1 MAQPVRKVVKEAH
14 PELTTEPFYTLL
26 VDGTNLLRISFAD
39 TKINTKGQHYG
50 AVYQFLYQLKKMME
64 KRPFDYV
71 YVFFDDEDSGMLRYR
86 IYHDYKANR
95 DKNYA
100 DHDGI
105 SDYMK
110 AFNATVKRMQAYHNE
125 KRSKQRPKTDA
136 EKLVDENFARER
148 SILCRYFNELYIRWQ
163 MDEETEGDDL
173 ISYYVHHK
181 KPEERI
187 YIMSADEDLTQL
199 IGENVCVYNMRLKK
213 PFSEKNFKKEK
224 GFPHENVVLKK
235 IFLGD
240 TSDNIGNIRG
250 VSEARLLEL
259 MPEIAER
266 PVTVEEVRSRAKE
279 LCEQRIKEKKKPLQW
294 QENIVNG
301 VANKNYEGDF
311 YDINNRLI
319 NLDSPLLTEEAEQ
332 ELSEMMYNAQDPE
345 GRSFGN
351 LYNYII
357 EDDIMEL
364 ISDSAFSNFFLP
376 FKELA
381 NKEINRYKKL
391 YGNTSK

>member
-1 MAQPVRKVVKEAH
+1 MGQPIRKAVREAH
-14 PELTTEPFYTLL
+14 PEVDIKPFYTLL
-26 VDGTNLLRISFAD
+26 VDGTNLLRIAFAD
-39 TKINTKGQHYG
+39 KDKYNRNNIHYG
-50 AVYQFLYQLKKMME
+50 AVYHFLRMVRDMME

-86 IYHDYKANR
+86 IYKDYKANR
-95 DKNYA
+95 DKNYGE
-100 DHDGI
+100 HDGL

-110 AFNATVKRMQAYHNE
+110 AVNDRIRQMQTYFSE
-125 KRSKQRPKTDA
+125 KKKKKEKTPE
-136 EKLVDENFARER
+136 EKFVDENFARER
-148 SILCRYFNELYIRWQ
+148 DILCRYFNELFVRWQ
-163 MDEETEGDDL
+163 MDEQTEGDDL

-181 KPEERI
+181 KPEEMI

-199 IGENVCVYNMRLKK
+199 IGDKVCIYNPRKK
-213 PFSEKNFKKEK
+213 KAFSEKNFKKEK
-224 GFPHENVVLKK
+224 GFPHENVLLRK

-259 MPEIAER
+259 MPEITTR
-266 PVTVEEVRSRAKE
+266 PVTVNEVIERAKQKCQE
-279 LCEQRIKEKKKPLQW
+279 RIDEKKKPLQW

-301 VANKNYEGDF
+301 VANKNYDGDF
-311 YDINNRLI
+311 YEINDKLI
-319 NLDSPLLTEEAEQ
+319 NLDKPLLTKEAEE
-332 ELSEMMYNAQDPE
+332 ELSNMMYNAQDPE
-345 GRSFGN
+345 DRSFKN
-351 LYNYII
+351 LYRYII

-381 NKEINRYKKL
+381 NKETERYKKQ
-391 YGNTSK
+391 YS